1 VAFALGEHVKGGIYG
16 EYPSLEPS
24 KQEEGGNL
32 KFNLDFRSVYST
44 ILEDWFQLDAEPIVG
59 GNFERVKFF
68 A

>member
-1 VAFALGEHVKGGIYG
+1 
-16 EYPSLEPS
+16 
-24 KQEEGGNL
+24 L

-44 ILEDWFQLDAEPIVG
+44 ILEDWFKQDAEPIVN